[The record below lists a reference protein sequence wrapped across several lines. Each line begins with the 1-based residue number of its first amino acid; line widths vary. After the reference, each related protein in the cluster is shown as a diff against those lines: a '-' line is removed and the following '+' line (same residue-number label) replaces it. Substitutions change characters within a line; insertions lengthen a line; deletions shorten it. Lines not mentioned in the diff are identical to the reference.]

1 MKSFLIV
8 RATVKNS
15 NEYFSTGVL
24 QSALRHAEAPG
35 SWKRLIFI
43 CELQQNRPIQTK
55 QTLLFPTLHSICVLR
70 NRQHCA
76 LATKQI
82 NTSQFIEHILFF
94 APKFMLMTFLNVSN
108 VIRFTLQQLTAIICM
123 NDARDHLFLLASIL
137 RLPTAYFNSMIVGKV
152 ASFL

>member
-1 MKSFLIV
+1 MSIFPP
-8 RATVKNS
+8 
-15 NEYFSTGVL
+15 EYYN
-24 QSALRHAEAPG
+24 RHCDTLKRLA
-35 SWKRLIFI
+35 WKRLIFI

-82 NTSQFIEHILFF
+82 NTSQFIEHVLFF